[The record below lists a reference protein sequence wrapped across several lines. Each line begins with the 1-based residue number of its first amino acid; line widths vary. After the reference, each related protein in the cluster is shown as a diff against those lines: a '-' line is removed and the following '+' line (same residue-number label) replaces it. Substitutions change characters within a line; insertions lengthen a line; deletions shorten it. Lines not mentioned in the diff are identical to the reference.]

1 MKFQSALACLVAL
14 SYIDDAAGAET
25 VELKMSVDLF
35 ASETG
40 YYQIENEVNGT
51 LLYPGPSPDLSVAVG
66 NTYIFEQ
73 YSGSNWY
80 HPVGFAYVPDGA
92 HGTTWGG
99 EEEPEV
105 EAADA
110 LSYRLDGEVFECED
124 VGDTGL
130 DCYEPLF
137 FYPRDDWKDMGDD
150 KLEMGFSARLTIT
163 RAVADKAKEN
173 GGVLY
178 YFCHIHSKMSG
189 RIIITAEYNSTLEKP
204 LYPDTDYVPVFDSVC
219 GTTGTSKFSR
229 FGGRGH
235 KSCNKRVFV
244 PGKIDSQYEECLDAI
259 DCKQYNEMRVPN
271 ADGHGDMVAVFSQ
284 QMISH
289 HQNAVNMAKLSLKH
303 YEDTFDQAGLK
314 TILMSIINVQNFQIH
329 QFRNYLGNK
338 TLEPEWE
345 DEQCDNTIDETWNPS
360 RDNTAGTFAVEDCT
374 PSEFNLCM
382 GIYMFA
388 SETGYYTI
396 DGPQGARGKL
406 SPDVNVK
413 VGSRYTFD
421 QSDPSNWYHPVGFA
435 YVPDGAHGTTWGGEA
450 ESEVESGKDLKYL
463 IDGAATTCEA
473 AGETGLDC
481 YEPEFFYPQDVW
493 EGKKYSAVL
502 TITRAVADKAKENG
516 GVLYY
521 FCHIHSK
528 MSGRIIITAE
538 YDWDEEMDL
547 YPPVTRSDV
556 DTQCGTTGL
565 SKEFTQWDHRFLCGT
580 LDKTFEKCVQS
591 MDYKMSSDMRYFSSE
606 DNEDPVKLF
615 CEQMIPHHQNAVNMA
630 KALIKHHPEEV
641 KAVDDFK
648 GLLMEIINGQNYQI
662 HQFRAYLKENPS
674 DRFCRDFKGKVF
686 SSIGDNNGQK
696 CTDIASFTVCRGST
710 SLQSFC
716 PKACGCVSGPV
727 SCDVPCPTSCVDNE
741 DTFFTK
747 KGEDSCGRV
756 AESGKNK
763 RRNLCKNK
771 HIAYMCPKTC
781 GLC

>member
-1 MKFQSALACLVAL
+1 
-14 SYIDDAAGAET
+14 
-25 VELKMSVDLF
+25 
-35 ASETG
+35 
-40 YYQIENEVNGT
+40 
-51 LLYPGPSPDLSVAVG
+51 
-66 NTYIFEQ
+66 
-73 YSGSNWY
+73 
-80 HPVGFAYVPDGA
+80 
-92 HGTTWGG
+92 
-99 EEEPEV
+99 
-105 EAADA
+105 
-110 LSYRLDGEVFECED
+110 
-124 VGDTGL
+124 
-130 DCYEPLF
+130 
-137 FYPRDDWKDMGDD
+137 
-150 KLEMGFSARLTIT
+150 
-163 RAVADKAKEN
+163 
-173 GGVLY
+173 
-178 YFCHIHSKMSG
+178 
-189 RIIITAEYNSTLEKP
+189 
-204 LYPDTDYVPVFDSVC
+204 
-219 GTTGTSKFSR
+219 
-229 FGGRGH
+229 
-235 KSCNKRVFV
+235 
-244 PGKIDSQYEECLDAI
+244 
-259 DCKQYNEMRVPN
+259 
-271 ADGHGDMVAVFSQ
+271 
-284 QMISH
+284 MISH

-360 RDNTAGTFAVEDCT
+360 RDNTAGRFAVEDCT

-421 QSDPSNWYHPVGFA
+421 QADPSNWYHPVGFA

-450 ESEVESGKDLKYL
+450 ESEVESGDALKYL
-463 IDGAATTCEA
+463 IDGVATTCEA

-538 YDWDEEMDL
+538 HVPGKEMAL
-547 YPPVTRSDV
+547 YPAVTRSDV

-674 DRFCRDFKGKVF
+674 DRFCKDFKGKVL

-696 CTDIASFTVCRGST
+696 CNGITLNECQNST
-710 SLQSFC
+710 FLQAFC
-716 PKACGCVSGPV
+716 PKACGM
-727 SCDVPCPTSCVDNE
+727 PCRTSCVDHE
-741 DTFFTK
+741 DMFFTK
-747 KGEDSCGRV
+747 KDGASCE
-756 AESGKNK
+756 AIAFLGKNK